1 MIRVL
6 IFGAHP
12 DDAPFFA
19 GGTAALWAAAGHAVR
34 FVSLT
39 NGDLGHWKTIGPTLA
54 ARRKEETWK
63 AAELLGAE
71 SRILETHDGELV
83 ADLEHRKI
91 VVREIREWKADVV
104 LCHRP
109 NDYHP
114 DHRATGTLVQDAA
127 YMVTIPHYC
136 PETPHLAKN
145 PLFLYMQDEFT
156 QPSPFRADIAVAID
170 DVIEKKLKFIDIT
183 ESQMFEGGC
192 EGNADLVP
200 GDATGQDARRKTV
213 RAEFRNHFAGPADR
227 YRADL
232 ARWYGKKQAESI
244 RFAEVFEVCEYGRAW
259 SSLSAASR
267 SGDEAEIRKHF
278 PFLPD
283 PETGL
288 G

>member
-1 MIRVL
+1 MTRVL
-6 IFGAHP
+6 VFGAHP
-12 DDAPFFA
+12 DDCPFFA

-39 NGDLGHWKTIGPTLA
+39 NGDLGHWKTVGPTLA
-54 ARRKEETWK
+54 ARRREETLR
-63 AAELLGAE
+63 AAEILGVE

-83 ADLEHRKI
+83 PDLEHRKI

-136 PETPHLAKN
+136 PETPHLPRN

-156 QPSPFRADIAVAID
+156 QPTPFRADVAVRID
-170 DVIEKKLKFIDIT
+170 EIIERKLDFIDVT

-192 EGNADLVP
+192 EANAETVP
-200 GDATGQDARRKTV
+200 ADPAGQDARRKKV
-213 RAEFRNHFAGPADR
+213 REDFRKHFAAPAGR
-227 YRADL
+227 YRKDL
-232 ARWYGKKQAESI
+232 ARWYGAERAKAI

-267 SGDEAEIRKHF
+267 AIDEAEIRKHF
-278 PFLPD
+278 PFLPGRED
-283 PETGL
+283 GI
-288 G
+288 